1 MRLREALARHSEL
14 WAPAALALAL
24 CCHGLTARALWFDEH
39 ASWWAASMPF
49 SAQQKLF
56 AHLDLAIAPY
66 YLLLK
71 AWISLFGD
79 SPALLRLPSALAMS
93 LSAALL
99 GRLGSKLFGPTSG
112 LVAGLLFAA
121 TPSVTRYG
129 QEVRVYAFV
138 VALAL
143 LATLALLRA
152 VADETRTRNWI
163 AYAATLVAL
172 GLAHPPA
179 LCLIAAHMAA
189 LIAAFS
195 LKPLRI
201 LVRGVA
207 PWCSAVLAA
216 LFALAP
222 MLWFASAQAAQ
233 IAWNNPDYDDLIRYP
248 SQLFLARRLP
258 WGVLPLALLSLLRL
272 TRARFLLACW
282 ALVPPLL
289 FFVTRSMLHLFLARY
304 LLFTLPAWLLLSAVG
319 LEDVAQRVRRRRAVV
334 VLATASLVALGLTA
348 QTRTRS
354 LVSVFDHRAAG
365 ALIRSAQ
372 LPGDAI
378 AFGGSFKSVRH
389 GRLALRY
396 ELREQPPRDIFAAMS
411 LLENADFVTE
421 ECQSTAACLPADVKR
436 LWFVT
441 SAGADDPWAG
451 LPSERAETLIARFDV
466 VSYHA
471 HKQANVFLLARK
483 L

>member
-1 MRLREALARHSEL
+1 MCGRD
-14 WAPAALALAL
+14 
-24 CCHGLTARALWFDEH
+24 LTARALWFDEH

-49 SAQQKLF
+49 SVQRKLF

-79 SPALLRLPSALAMS
+79 SPALLRLPSVIAMS
-93 LSAALL
+93 IAAALL
-99 GRLGSKLFGPTSG
+99 GRLGTNLFGRPCG

-152 VADETRTRNWI
+152 RADETRTRNWF
-163 AYAATLVAL
+163 AYGVSLIAL

-179 LCLIAAHMAA
+179 LCLIAAHTAA
-189 LIAAFS
+189 LIDAFS
-195 LKPLRI
+195 LKPLQIR
-201 LVRGVA
+201 VRGLV
-207 PWCSAVLAA
+207 PWSFSVLAV

-222 MLWFASAQAAQ
+222 LLWFASGQAGQ
-233 IAWNNPDYDDLIRYP
+233 IAWNNADYDDLVRYP

-258 WGVLPLALLSLLRL
+258 WGVLPLALLSLLKL

-289 FFVTRSMLHLFLARY
+289 FFVTRSTLHLFLARY
-304 LLFTLPAWLLLSAVG
+304 LLFTLPAWLLLAAVG
-319 LEDVAQRVRRRRAVV
+319 LQDIAQRVRLPRAVPALV
-334 VLATASLVALGLTA
+334 TVGLVALGLTA
-348 QTRTRS
+348 NTRTRS
-354 LVSVFDHRAAG
+354 RVSVFDHRGAG
-365 ALIRSAQ
+365 AFIKRAQ

-411 LLENADFVTE
+411 LLENADFITE
-421 ECQSTAACLPADVKR
+421 HCQSAAACLPADVKR

-441 SAGADDPWAG
+441 SAEADDPWAG
-451 LPSERAETLIARFDV
+451 LPAERAQTLMSQFDV
-466 VSYHA
+466 VDYRA